1 MGFTSVLAWRPPADD
16 TYAVNPMRAER
27 SSTRPASLAATATT
41 LLALLAM
48 TSMASAAA
56 TPRAADIQSRSTVS
70 ESHMVRAMAAVVAA
84 AARDLLVGD
93 QHTTPI
99 IAGPLLS
106 LFEFDQSTSPVRR
119 ARDVA
124 VFVLSVTLGER
135 LLDLPPPRC

>member
-1 MGFTSVLAWRPPADD
+1 
-16 TYAVNPMRAER
+16 MRAER

-48 TSMASAAA
+48 TTTASAAA
-56 TPRAADIQSRSTVS
+56 TPRGADMQSRSTVS

-93 QHTTPI
+93 QHATPI
-99 IAGPLLS
+99 VAGPFLS
-106 LFEFDQSTSPVRR
+106 LSEFDQSTSQVRR

-124 VFVLSVTLGER
+124 VIVLSVTLGER
-135 LLDLPPPRC
+135 LLDLPPPVC

>member
-1 MGFTSVLAWRPPADD
+1 
-16 TYAVNPMRAER
+16 MRAER

-48 TSMASAAA
+48 TSTASAAA
-56 TPRAADIQSRSTVS
+56 TPRAADMQSRSTVS

>member
-1 MGFTSVLAWRPPADD
+1 
-16 TYAVNPMRAER
+16 MRAER

-56 TPRAADIQSRSTVS
+56 TPRAADMQSRSTVS

-93 QHTTPI
+93 QHATPI
-99 IAGPLLS
+99 VAGPFLS
-106 LFEFDQSTSPVRR
+106 LFAFHQSTSQVRR
-119 ARDVA
+119 TRDA
-124 VFVLSVTLGER
+124 AAIVLSVTLGER
-135 LLDLPPPRC
+135 LLDLPPPVC

>member
-56 TPRAADIQSRSTVS
+56 TPRAADMQSRSTVM
-70 ESHMVRAMAAVVAA
+70 ESHMVRAMAAVVSA
-84 AARDLLVGD
+84 AARDHLVGE
-93 QHTTPI
+93 QQPARI
-99 IAGPLLS
+99 MGGQLLS
-106 LFEFDQSTSPVRR
+106 HV
-119 ARDVA
+119 
-124 VFVLSVTLGER
+124 
-135 LLDLPPPRC
+135 